1 MSKAEFQEK
10 VAELNKKE
18 KEERRKKIHR
28 VNYKVIKSGNVVEL
42 IHYSEGYLKGFSKTK
57 SSGSKNRDH
66 QKEGE
71 EKENKEILE
80 KEKESEESI
89 RTRSSKRAA
98 KKLIRIINA
107 NANQYGKNLTSK
119 FLTLTFGEDV
129 KDLEVANKEFTGFV
143 RRLNY
148 SIYKE
153 RKNRLKYTAVW
164 ELTEKGRI
172 HYHVIFYNMP
182 FIKIDKIVKIWKN
195 GIAYIN
201 AIDKVDNIGLYIAKY
216 MSKPDERYLQE
227 KFKDKK
233 RYFSSTGLKEFIEIT
248 DPDLVMQAIIEIFAR
263 DENPKYEYE
272 FDSENLG
279 LITYKSYIIE
289 DFNLLQKIY
298 GIEDFNSHQEI
309 YGFEK

>member
-1 MSKAEFQEK
+1 MSKDSFQKK

-18 KEERRKKIHR
+18 RDERRKKIHR
-28 VNYKVIKSGNVVEL
+28 VNYKVIKAGNVVEL

-66 QKEGE
+66 QEDK

-89 RTRSSKRAA
+89 RARSSKRAA

-119 FLTLTFGEDV
+119 FLTLTFAEDV
-129 KDLEVANKEFTGFV
+129 KDLEVANKEFKAFI

-153 RKNRLKYTAVW
+153 RINRLKYTAVW
-164 ELTEKGRI
+164 ELTEKERI

-233 RYFSSTGLKEFIEIT
+233 RYFSSTGLKEVTEIT
-248 DPDLVMQAIIEIFAR
+248 DPDLVMKAIIEIFAKK
-263 DENPKYEYE
+263 ENPKYEYE

-298 GIEDFNSHQEI
+298 G
-309 YGFEK
+309 FEE